1 VVRFTLL
8 GLVRVAVG
16 DREVPLSPKER
27 TVLAALLLRAGEVVS
42 VAALAEAIWDDAPPP
57 SARNTIQGHVKR
69 LRRLLGPASARIV
82 TRAPGYLIEVRPGEL
97 DSRTVTELR
106 AQAGAEAR
114 AGEWARAARLLRD
127 AITLWTGE
135 PLADVPSAFL
145 QRTNASR
152 LAELRL
158 DALEECAE
166 ADLRLGRNEA
176 CAADLRALAAGHPF
190 RERLWEL
197 LMLALYRA
205 GRQGDALSAY
215 QQAREALRDGLG
227 VDPGR
232 RLQDLHARVLA
243 ADPALS
249 QDPAPAADQ
258 GLPAG
263 AHGGARAADRETPRQ
278 LPAMLPDFTGRRDEA
293 SRLRDS
299 LIRPG
304 CVAVIAGPGGVG
316 KTALA
321 VHAAHQM
328 AARFPDGQMFIRLGG
343 AASPAPPAALLGRLL
358 RDLGVPD
365 SGIPADE
372 DERAARYRTLLA
384 DRTALIVL
392 DDARSAAQVRPLL
405 PGAGGSAVIVTSRVT
420 LADLFGAAFTE
431 LAVLGADESRAML
444 ASIAGERRIASDPDG
459 TDGIVSSCAGLPLA
473 IRIAGSRLATSP
485 GWTVGQLS
493 GLLSRERQRLGELA
507 VGDTAVRATF
517 EVSYLSLPAGDP
529 EPARVFR
536 LFGLAGL
543 PTLSLPALAALA
555 GTPVTRTAGAAA
567 ALVDAHLLESP
578 EPGRFQAHDLLGI
591 YAAERAAA
599 DETDRSRRDALRRL
613 LAWYQHALNACV
625 QEFSSM
631 KEPVPLEPPGP
642 CVPAPGITTL
652 AEALQ
657 WLEAEQSNLVPAV
670 MLAASEGLTDS
681 CWRLAWLMRHYFDW
695 YGRWGESVAVLEAG
709 LSAAEASG
717 NKAAIAALS
726 NGMGAVLW
734 KLGQLEGA
742 TDRYGR
748 ALAIRRELGDKKGA
762 STVLA
767 NLGLVEIASGRVA
780 SAIGRFQEALAV
792 NRDLEYR
799 FGEALCL
806 TNLGYAYEASGRFR
820 EALAAYEEGLAIR
833 VRHCSLNNQAASLHS
848 IGALLITMERV
859 DDAMDYLHR
868 SLKICQDNNV
878 GYGEGLTLASLGDGY
893 LALGK
898 PADAQAAWRR
908 AHDILAEIGATEAAA
923 VRERLANLV
932 LPVQTQPENRTV
944 VTVVMRPPLA
954 VPLGRAGSQRSMRAD
969 RTGRPTPAGG
979 R

>member
-1 VVRFTLL
+1 M
-8 GLVRVAVG
+8 
-16 DREVPLSPKER
+16 
-27 TVLAALLLRAGEVVS
+27 LAALLLRAGEVVS

-57 SARNTIQGHVKR
+57 SARNTIQGDIKR

-97 DSRTVTELR
+97 DSSTVTELR
-106 AQAGAEAR
+106 AEASAKAH
-114 AGEWARAARLLRD
+114 AGEWDRAARLLRD
-127 AITLWTGE
+127 ALALWTGD
-135 PLADVPSAFL
+135 PLADVRSAFL
-145 QRTNASR
+145 QRTEASR

-205 GRQGDALSAY
+205 GRQGDALSTY
-215 QQAREALRDGLG
+215 QRAREALRDGLG
-227 VDPGR
+227 IDPGQ
-232 RLQDLHARVLA
+232 RLQDLHARILA

-249 QDPAPAADQ
+249 GDPPPAIGQ
-258 GLPAG
+258 GLPTG
-263 AHGGARAADRETPRQ
+263 TQGGALAAHREAPRH
-278 LPAMLPDFTGRRDEA
+278 LPAMLPDFTGRHDEA

-299 LIRPG
+299 LTRPG
-304 CVAVIAGPGGVG
+304 CIAVIAGPGGVG

-321 VHAAHQM
+321 VHVAHQLT
-328 AARFPDGQMFIRLGG
+328 ARFPDGQMFIRLGG
-343 AASPAPPAALLGRLL
+343 ATSPVPPADLLGRLL
-358 RDLGVPD
+358 RDLGVPE
-365 SGIPADE
+365 SRIPADE

-392 DDARSAAQVRPLL
+392 DDAHSATQVRPLL
-405 PGAGGSAVIVTSRVT
+405 PGAGGSAAIVTSRVT

-431 LAVLGADESRAML
+431 LSVLGADDSRAML
-444 ASIAGERRIASDPDG
+444 ASIAGERRIASDPEG
-459 TDGIVSSCAGLPLA
+459 TDGVISSCAGLPLA

-493 GLLSRERQRLGELA
+493 GLLSREHQRLDELA
-507 VGDTAVRATF
+507 VGDTAMRATF
-517 EVSYLSLPAGDP
+517 EMSYLSLPAGDP

-555 GTPVTRTAGAAA
+555 GTPVTGTAGAAA

-578 EPGRFQAHDLLGI
+578 APGRFQAHDLLGI
-591 YAAERAAA
+591 YAAERADA
-599 DETDRSRRDALRRL
+599 DETDRSRREALRRL
-613 LAWYQHALNACV
+613 FAWYQHALNACV
-625 QEFSSM
+625 QEFRAM
-631 KEPVPLEPPGP
+631 KQLVPLEPLDPS
-642 CVPAPGITTL
+642 VPAPGITTL
-652 AEALQ
+652 ADALK
-657 WLEAEQSNLVPAV
+657 WLQAEQANLVPAV

-695 YGRWGESVAVLEAG
+695 YGRWGESVAVLEVG
-709 LSAAEASG
+709 LSAAETSG
-717 NKAAIAALS
+717 NKAATAALS
-726 NGMGAVLW
+726 NGLGAVLS
-734 KLGQLEGA
+734 KLGQLEAA
-742 TDRYGR
+742 TDHYGR
-748 ALAIRRELGDKKGA
+748 ALAIRRELGDSKGA
-762 STVLA
+762 ATVLA
-767 NLGLVEIASGRVA
+767 NLGVVEVASGRVA
-780 SAIGRFQEALAV
+780 SAIGRFTEALAA

-806 TNLGYAYEASGRFR
+806 TNLGYAYEAAGRLQ

-833 VRHCSLNNQAASLHS
+833 VRHCSLNDQAASLHS

-859 DDAMDYLHR
+859 DDAMDYLYR

-893 LALGK
+893 LAQGK
-898 PADAQAAWRR
+898 AADAHAAWRR
-908 AHDILAEIGATEAAA
+908 AQDILTEIGATEASA
-923 VRERLANLV
+923 VRERLANLT
-932 LPVQTQPENRTV
+932 LPVQAQPENRV
-944 VTVVMRPPLA
+944 VVGQARPRTL
-954 VPLGRAGSQRSMRAD
+954 D
-969 RTGRPTPAGG
+969 R
-979 R
+979 

>member
-1 VVRFTLL
+1 MIGCYVRLCRVSGVSVVRFTLL

-16 DREVPLSPKER
+16 DREVPLPPKER

-57 SARNTIQGHVKR
+57 SARNTIQGHIKR

-82 TRAPGYLIEVRPGEL
+82 TQAPGYLIEVRPGEL

-106 AQAGAEAR
+106 AQASAAAH
-114 AGEWARAARLLRD
+114 AGEWDRAARLLRD
-127 AITLWTGE
+127 ALALWSGD
-135 PLADVPSAFL
+135 PLADVRSAFL
-145 QRTNASR
+145 QRSEASR

-166 ADLRLGRNEA
+166 ADLRLGRNEV
-176 CAADLRALAAGHPF
+176 CAADLRALATGHPF

-205 GRQGDALSAY
+205 DRQGDALSAY

-232 RLQDLHARVLA
+232 RLQDLHARILA

-249 QDPAPAADQ
+249 EDPAPAADQ

-263 AHGGARAADRETPRQ
+263 THGGALAADRETPRQ

-293 SRLRDS
+293 SRLRHS
-299 LIRPG
+299 LTQPG

-321 VHAAHQM
+321 VHVAHQM
-328 AARFPDGQMFIRLGG
+328 AARFADGQMFIRLGG
-343 AASPAPPAALLGRLL
+343 ATSPVPPADLLGRML

-365 SGIPADE
+365 SRIPADE

-392 DDARSAAQVRPLL
+392 DDAHSAAQVRPLL
-405 PGAGGSAVIVTSRVT
+405 PGAGGSAVIVTSRAT

-431 LAVLGADESRAML
+431 LAVLRADESRAIL
-444 ASIAGERRIASDPDG
+444 ASIAGERRTASDPEG
-459 TDGIVSSCAGLPLA
+459 TDGVVSSCAGLPLA

-493 GLLSRERQRLGELA
+493 GLLSRERQRLDELA

-536 LFGLAGL
+536 LFGLARL
-543 PTLSLPALAALA
+543 PTLSLPALAALVGA
-555 GTPVTRTAGAAA
+555 SVTRTAGAVA

-578 EPGRFQAHDLLGI
+578 APGRFQAHDLLGI
-591 YAAERAAA
+591 YAAERAGA

-625 QEFSSM
+625 QEFRAV
-631 KEPVPLEPPGP
+631 KQPVPLEPLDPS
-642 CVPAPGITTL
+642 VPAPGITVL
-652 AEALQ
+652 ADAIQ
-657 WLEAEQSNLVPAV
+657 WLQAEQANLVPAV
-670 MLAASEGLTDS
+670 TLAASEGLTDS

-695 YGRWGESVAVLEAG
+695 YGRWGESAAVLEAG
-709 LSAAEASG
+709 LSAAETAG

-726 NGMGAVLW
+726 NGMGATLR
-734 KLGQLEGA
+734 KLGQLEAA
-742 TDRYGR
+742 TDCFGR

-762 STVLA
+762 STVLS
-767 NLGLVEIASGRVA
+767 NLGLVEIASGRVT
-780 SAIGRFQEALAV
+780 SAIGRFTEALAV

-806 TNLGYAYEASGRFR
+806 TNLGYAYEASGRMQ

-833 VRHCSLNNQAASLHS
+833 VRHCSLNDQAASLHS

-859 DDAMDYLHR
+859 DDAMDYLYR
-868 SLKICQDNNV
+868 SLRICQDNNV

-898 PADAQAAWRR
+898 PADAHAAWRQ
-908 AHDILAEIGATEAAA
+908 AYDILAEIGATEASA
-923 VRERLANLV
+923 VRERLTNLT
-932 LPVQTQPENRTV
+932 LPAQAHVRSASQAVGGGDDRSDRRSGHSC
-944 VTVVMRPPLA
+944 RP
-954 VPLGRAGSQRSMRAD
+954 G
-969 RTGRPTPAGG
+969 
-979 R
+979 